1 MKIKL
6 LLISLFVC
14 SMLFSTGCGLLPS
27 EDERLSPPIKERK
40 EIEFKTEVVVKKDI
54 EKKIVLFAQWKAAD
68 KIYYTYSAYNAPFL
82 EYRVSEGD
90 YVVPGDILAVLD
102 IGDIDKSL
110 RDMEITY
117 QKQKISYE
125 RTLERYKAGIVS
137 QYDIRIAELD
147 FENTTNMYN
156 DLKEEK
162 AGSLLLADA
171 EGTIFSLMNYE
182 KGDMVNTGINI
193 VTLVK
198 NDDIVLQARS
208 SKIRSS
214 PVSVGTYVALE
225 SKGQELSGSIS
236 SISGTIVTIEPEYML
251 DEWELG
257 STVKAD
263 IPLESA
269 QGVFVV
275 DRQAVKSY
283 GGRNYVRIL
292 VDGVAIE
299 KYVELGISSGRLIEI
314 ISGLVEG
321 DIVILN

>member
-6 LLISLFVC
+6 LLISLFIS

-40 EIEFKTEVVVKKDI
+40 EIEFKTEVVVKQDI
-54 EKKIVLFAQWKAAD
+54 EKKIVLFALWQAAD

-90 YVVPGDILAVLD
+90 HVVPGDILAVLD

-137 QYDIRIAELD
+137 EYDIRIAELD
-147 FENTTNMYN
+147 FENITNMYN
-156 DLKEEK
+156 DIKEEK

-182 KGDMVNTGINI
+182 KGDMINTGVNL

-208 SKIRSS
+208 SKIRNS
-214 PVSVGTYVALE
+214 PVMVGTYVALE
-225 SKGQELSGSIS
+225 SKGQELGGSIS
-236 SISGTIVTIEPEYML
+236 SITGFVVTIEPEYML

-263 IPLESA
+263 IPLENA
-269 QGVFVV
+269 QGVLVV
-275 DRQAVKSY
+275 DRQAVKAF

-292 VDGVAIE
+292 VDGIAIE

-314 ISGLVEG
+314 ISGLNEG